1 MYEVELIRPNRMNIG
16 GVVYLKGVKKPVAK
30 EVALSVGL
38 RANFRVYGLTPEEMK
53 AHRDDEIRPRGVDL
67 GEAIRNAIAQLE
79 VPDPENYNR
88 DGLPALHALSDFLGY
103 QVTAAQRDAAMAH
116 EDEKEPQGRRAD
128 AHGGRPPRSKRPRA
142 RAASGSPS
150 RSPPTSNR
158 RFPSDA
164 AR

>member
-1 MYEVELIRPNRMNIG
+1 MYEVELISPNRMNIG

-30 EVALSVGL
+30 EVALTVGL

-67 GEAIRNAIAQLE
+67 GEAIRDAIAQLE

-116 EDEKEPQGRRAD
+116 EDEKEPPAAAPTPPAPAAVEAPARK
-128 AHGGRPPRSKRPRA
+128 GGV
-142 RAASGSPS
+142 
-150 RSPPTSNR
+150 
-158 RFPSDA
+158 RFTKPVPA
-164 AR
+164 EAEQKVPV